1 MGILKVIEKYENK
14 IKSLE
19 QSNDFQIKLKRRMK
33 LRHKKAYE
41 FQVYLRK
48 KYVRQIVRLRAVIR
62 IDEKLMS
69 KMAKEN
75 RELLSQ
81 LNL

>member
-1 MGILKVIEKYENK
+1 M
-14 IKSLE
+14 
-19 QSNDFQIKLKRRMK
+19 KLK
-33 LRHKKAYE
+33 HKKAYD

-62 IDEKLMS
+62 VDEKLMS
-69 KMAKEN
+69 KLAKEN
-75 RELLSQ
+75 RELQSQ

>member
-1 MGILKVIEKYENK
+1 MGIINTIERYEKK

-19 QSNDFQIKLKRRMK
+19 KSIDFQIQLKRRMK
-33 LRHKKAYE
+33 LKHKKAYD

-62 IDEKLMS
+62 VDEKLMS
-69 KMAKEN
+69 KLAKEN
-75 RELLSQ
+75 RELQSQ

>member
-1 MGILKVIEKYENK
+1 VIEKYENK

>member
-1 MGILKVIEKYENK
+1 MGILQGIERYERK

-33 LRHKKAYE
+33 LKHKNAYE

-62 IDEKLMS
+62 VDEKLMS
-69 KMAKEN
+69 KLAKEN
-75 RELLSQ
+75 RELQSQ

>member
-1 MGILKVIEKYENK
+1 MGIINTIERYEKK

-19 QSNDFQIKLKRRMK
+19 KSNDFQIKLKRRMK
-33 LRHKKAYE
+33 LKNKKAYD

-62 IDEKLMS
+62 VDEKLMS
-69 KMAKEN
+69 KMAREN
-75 RELLSQ
+75 RELQSQ

>member
-1 MGILKVIEKYENK
+1 MGILQVIERYERK
-14 IKSLE
+14 VKSLE

-33 LRHKKAYE
+33 LKHKKSYD

-48 KYVRQIVRLRAVIR
+48 KYVRQIVRLRAVIKV
-62 IDEKLMS
+62 DEKLMS

-75 RELLSQ
+75 RDLQSQ